1 MRCGSGVGLIFFAI
15 SGNFPNPRF
24 VSRGMKFRAMCEATS
39 FRWYGQ
45 DREQE
50 RKRGFPVREMF
61 SWRRRRIGL
70 CVNAKC
76 VDGLKKICALWMLL
90 GAVGGCTHLRAPAGN
105 PLVPPQMSSDSV
117 AIDIIFARV
126 PLSDGANETIWADLD
141 EQILSTET
149 RKNLYQ
155 NGFRVGRIAGPV
167 PQRLAEIMKL
177 TDSGPVSAE
186 MTTGDALTLTDDSVP
201 IRRHLQ
207 LRAGHRTEILA
218 SGIYDELPFLRR
230 EEGRLV
236 GRTLPKAQGVFG
248 LTVRPGTYGG
258 VKIRLV
264 PEVHF
269 GEPRIQPIATQ
280 GMLRWES
287 QRDRIVLEDLVIETE
302 LTPGDLLVLT
312 SLPNCP
318 GSLGNRFLTV
328 TAQGK
333 LEQKII
339 VIRLSQTQTS
349 PLFAER
355 E

>member
-1 MRCGSGVGLIFFAI
+1 MSPGFCKRIGFWMIAKGV
-15 SGNFPNPRF
+15 
-24 VSRGMKFRAMCEATS
+24 VS
-39 FRWYGQ
+39 
-45 DREQE
+45 
-50 RKRGFPVREMF
+50 VREM
-61 SWRRRRIGL
+61 
-70 CVNAKC
+70 
-76 VDGLKKICALWMLL
+76 CALWILL
-90 GAVGGCTHLRAPAGN
+90 WATGGCTHLQAPVGS

-117 AIDIIFARV
+117 ALDIIFARL
-126 PLSDGANETIWADLD
+126 PLSDGAGESLWTDLD
-141 EQILSTET
+141 EQILSPET

-177 TDSGPVSAE
+177 TDSGPTSGE
-186 MTTGDALTLTDDSVP
+186 TTTGDAMTLTDDTAP

-236 GRTLPKAQGVFG
+236 GRTLQKAQGVFG

-258 VKIRLV
+258 ARIRLV

-280 GMLRWES
+280 GMIRWES
-287 QRDRIVLEDLVIETE
+287 QRERIVLDDLVIETE
-302 LTPGDLLVLT
+302 LNPGDLLVLT
-312 SLPNCP
+312 SLPNSP
-318 GSLGNRFLTV
+318 GSLGNRFFTV
-328 TAQGK
+328 TTQGK
-333 LEQKII
+333 LQQKII

-349 PLFAER
+349 SLFAER

>member
-1 MRCGSGVGLIFFAI
+1 M
-15 SGNFPNPRF
+15 
-24 VSRGMKFRAMCEATS
+24 ATS
-39 FRWYGQ
+39 VVGT
-45 DREQE
+45 
-50 RKRGFPVREMF
+50 
-61 SWRRRRIGL
+61 
-70 CVNAKC
+70 
-76 VDGLKKICALWMLL
+76 KKILALWILL
-90 GAVGGCTHLRAPAGN
+90 WAVGGCTHLQAPAGN

-126 PLSDGANETIWADLD
+126 PLSDGMSETLWADLD
-141 EQILSTET
+141 EQILSPET

-177 TDSGPVSAE
+177 TDSGPISAE

-201 IRRHLQ
+201 VRRHLQ

-218 SGIYDELPFLRR
+218 SGVYDELPFLRR

-236 GRTLPKAQGVFG
+236 GRTLQKAQGVFG

-258 VKIRLV
+258 VKVRLV

-287 QRDRIVLEDLVIETE
+287 QRDRVVLEDLVIETE
-302 LTPGDLLVLT
+302 LTSGDLLVLT

-333 LEQKII
+333 LQQKII
-339 VIRLSQTQTS
+339 VIRLSQTQGS

-355 E
+355 Q